1 MAERTERSPEAPAQ
15 PVENAA
21 SAADAAGSAGR
32 DPSKITS
39 YRGPAKLSPYGMST
53 MSPAIRLVDVAAEIE
68 KADELIG
75 TVASSKLEV
84 IARQI
89 RALQE
94 QAEEVLHQAK
104 RDLDLHRATC
114 NFPRRVGK
122 IYHLYEREG
131 GELYWSML
139 SPTDW
144 GGAPPHRHAGGF
156 RLEPDQSWT
165 AEEQIPARDDDPT
178 RLARA
183 DIIGRLLP
191 SG

>member
-1 MAERTERSPEAPAQ
+1 MAEANAQDDVRATPAEGAAP
-15 PVENAA
+15 
-21 SAADAAGSAGR
+21 
-32 DPSKITS
+32 DPDRLTS
-39 YRGPAKLSPYGMST
+39 YRGPAKLSPYGLST
-53 MSPAIRLVDVAAEIE
+53 MAPAIRLVDVAAEIE

-94 QAEEVLHQAK
+94 QAEEVLEQAK

-122 IYHLYEREG
+122 IYHLYERAN

-144 GGAPPHRHAGGF
+144 GGEPPHRHAGGF

-165 AEEQIPARDDDPT
+165 AEEQIPSRDHDPT
-178 RLARA
+178 KVARA
-183 DIIGRLLP
+183 DIVGRLLP
-191 SG
+191 GGS

>member
-1 MAERTERSPEAPAQ
+1 MAERNEHHDAT
-15 PVENAA
+15 AA
-21 SAADAAGSAGR
+21 HAEGGARGPDGL
-32 DPSKITS
+32 TS
-39 YRGPAKLSPYGMST
+39 YRGPSKLSPYGLST

-94 QAEEVLHQAK
+94 QAEEVLEQAK

-122 IYHLYEREG
+122 IYHLYERES

-139 SPTDW
+139 SPSDW

-165 AEEQIPARDDDPT
+165 AEEQIPSRDHDPT
-178 RLARA
+178 KMARA

-191 SG
+191 G